1 MTSKAPTSDLDG
13 WIPSPFTAAG
23 LTHTCYEKSGG
34 GPGVVLLP
42 ELPGISPEV
51 LGLAQHLVDRGF
63 TVVIPSLFGVPGKAG
78 TVLRT
83 ALVGLRVCIS
93 KEFRAFAC
101 NARRPVAD
109 YLRALAHDL
118 DTRTP
123 GPGVGVIGL
132 CFTGG
137 FALAAA
143 VDDSVLAAVMSQPSV
158 PLALGA
164 SRRADP
170 GVSEEELQAVADRH
184 QGTEHCVLGLR
195 FSEDRMAP
203 EERFATLH
211 ERLGDA
217 FRHIPLD
224 SGPNNTDGFGKHAHA
239 VLTHELRESPGHP
252 ALEAR
257 EQVVA
262 FLNSRLAAGTPQAG
276 L

>member
-13 WIPSPFTAAG
+13 WLPSPFTAAG
-23 LTHTCYEKSGG
+23 ITHTCYEKGGG

-51 LGLAQHLVDRGF
+51 LGLAQHLVDNGF

-78 TVLRT
+78 TLLRT
-83 ALVGLRVCIS
+83 AVVGLRVCIS
-93 KEFRAFAC
+93 REFRAFAC
-101 NARRPVAD
+101 NAHRPVAD

-118 DTRTP
+118 NTRTP

-143 VDDSVLAAVMSQPSV
+143 LDDSVLATVMSQPSV
-158 PLALGA
+158 PVALGA
-164 SRRADP
+164 SRRTDA
-170 GVSEEELQAVADRH
+170 GVSDAELQAVADRH
-184 QGTEHCVLGLR
+184 HGTDHCVLGLR
-195 FSEDRMAP
+195 FSEDSMAP
-203 EERFATLH
+203 EERFATLY
-211 ERLGDA
+211 ERLGEA
-217 FRHIPLD
+217 FEHIPLN
-224 SGPNNTDGFGKHAHA
+224 SGRNNTDGFGKRAHA
-239 VLTHELRESPGHP
+239 VLTHELRETPGHP

-262 FLNSRLAAGTPQAG
+262 FLQSRLGTGTP
-276 L
+276 